1 MPMIAV
7 LAEIVEAFK
16 AVFPNELVRSV
27 EYTVEY
33 DIENE
38 RDKEIFA
45 IKSDKIVGSVPPS
58 TLMQPMTRRYFR
70 SDPTRPF
77 ANILR
82 ETPELE

>member
-16 AVFPNELVRSV
+16 AVYPDEMVRSV
-27 EYTVEY
+27 EYNVEY
-33 DIENE
+33 DIVTS

-45 IKSDKIVGSVPPS
+45 IKSCHVTSSVMAD
-58 TLMQPMTRRYFR
+58 THTRRYFR

-77 ANILR
+77 ADILR
-82 ETPELE
+82 ETPQLE